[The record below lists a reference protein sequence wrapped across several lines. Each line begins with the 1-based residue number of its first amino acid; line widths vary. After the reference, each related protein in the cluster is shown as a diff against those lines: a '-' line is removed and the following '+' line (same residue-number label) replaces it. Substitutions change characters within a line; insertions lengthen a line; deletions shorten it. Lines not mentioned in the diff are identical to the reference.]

1 MERNECRMAVRIAS
15 FLRIER
21 SLMSSECLVVVEMFS
36 VSIYFQNM
44 SNIFVTFS
52 YKSSNA
58 ARWMEGLR
66 FDWMKN

>member
-15 FLRIER
+15 SERFVRIER
-21 SLMSSECLVVVEMFS
+21 SLMSSECLGYLLLNLFIVVVE
-36 VSIYFQNM
+36 
-44 SNIFVTFS
+44 IF
-52 YKSSNA
+52 SSNA